1 MADIDNSPLKDV
13 EAGHVG
19 SHSEVVTF
27 EMTVGAH
34 VAGMPPVYAT
44 PMMIMA
50 MEKAAALA
58 IAGRLPFG
66 WITVGAEVDIR
77 HLAPTPVGRT
87 VTASARVLKVEG
99 RSVLLSVEAHDGER
113 KIGEGRHL
121 RAAVELSRFRER
133 YGL

>member
-1 MADIDNSPLKDV
+1 MADADQIPLKDV
-13 EAGHVG
+13 EVGHVG

-27 EMTVGAH
+27 EHTVGAH
-34 VAGMPPVYAT
+34 VAGMPPVYGT

-50 MEKAAALA
+50 MEKAAGLA
-58 IAGRLPFG
+58 IAKGLPFG

-87 VTASARVLKVEG
+87 VTATARVLEVKG
-99 RSVLLSVEAHDGER
+99 RSVLLAVEAHDGER

-121 RAAVELSRFRER
+121 RAAVELARFRER
-133 YGL
+133 FGL